1 MKKTIRQA
9 VGIDISADSFMAA
22 ICSIDED
29 QNSVILS
36 SKSFAN
42 KKLGF
47 NNFLKWTEKFL
58 SRDLDTLFAMEA
70 TGVYFEKLAYFLS
83 SEKKKVAVLLPNKV
97 VHFAKTLNVKS
108 KNDAIDAKVIAQF
121 AVERKLDAWSPPSE
135 NLRYIKQLLREREE
149 LLKEKIQIN
158 NQLHSKKAAFQFN
171 SSSMKRAEKRIR
183 FIEKQLGE
191 IMQEID
197 ELLKVDS
204 ELNEKVKKITS
215 IKGVGQLTILII
227 LAETNGFALIK
238 NRKQLVSYCG
248 YDVVERQSGTS
259 LNARKRI
266 SKKGNKFIRKAL
278 HYPALSAIRHDER
291 LGAFYNRINERN
303 KSKMIGVVAV
313 QRKLLLL
320 IYALW
325 KSGEVYNPNLTSG
338 DYEIKASFGISPKE
352 KIVEQAIACSTLD
365 RLRFDNRLK
374 TSFGS

>member
-215 IKGVGQLTILII
+215 IKGVGQLTVLII